1 MKLLD
6 LIERVVPR
14 ARLYPRWAQRLFAV
28 SFAMTLAS
36 FFVWV
41 VMAPAASETEERS
54 QVQLD
59 VGLGGE
65 ETFDT
70 QAVPASPDDV
80 TPQAAADR
88 TLAALDAPITYEL
101 NGRTIAP
108 KVPYLKLVRGGG
120 PLGGLAGLDF
130 VWWYPAEKFPLL
142 DVKIANTGAKIVF
155 LSAASVHVARSVPDP
170 EPIPFVY
177 QGRPSE
183 PRMFAVGNRGWGRM
197 EGTSLSYDIAAGLTT
212 TRFAESY
219 AYRTEPNA
227 DGDFDVS
234 EAIAARQLP
243 ARGLGTVWGELSYS
257 WHDSGGRLHRQR
269 AKIVTTVF
277 LAREQEPAGA
287 PAPVQGKYDVEL
299 RVSGRNYDVTL
310 RSFNRFIKPQ
320 TPDRFVIRVRA
331 KRSSIHTGLE
341 TRLRYS
347 DGHVQRSQPLTLRIF
362 VPRSAPSA
370 E

>member
-14 ARLYPRWAQRLFAV
+14 ARLYPRWAQRLFAL

-41 VMAPAASETEERS
+41 VMAPAASEADERS
-54 QVQLD
+54 QVHVDL
-59 VGLGGE
+59 GLGGE
-65 ETFDT
+65 ETFET
-70 QAVPASPDDV
+70 QRLPASADDV
-80 TPQAAADR
+80 TPRTAVDR
-88 TLAALDAPITYEL
+88 TLAALEAPIAYEL

-108 KVPYLKLVRGGG
+108 KVPYLKLIRAGG
-120 PLGGLAGLDF
+120 PLGGVAGFD
-130 VWWYPAEKFPLL
+130 WWDAAEEFPLL
-142 DVKIANTGAKIVF
+142 DVKIANTGAKTVF

-170 EPIPFVY
+170 EPVPLVY
-177 QGRPSE
+177 EGERTE
-183 PRMFAVGNRGWGRM
+183 PRTFAVGNEGWGRM
-197 EGTSLSYDIAAGLTT
+197 EGPTLSYDVAAGVTT
-212 TRFAESY
+212 TRFAKSY
-219 AYRTEPNA
+219 AFRTGSNA
-227 DGDFDVS
+227 DGFFDVS
-234 EAIAARQLP
+234 EGITARRLP
-243 ARGLGTVWGELSYS
+243 ARGLGTVWGELAYR
-257 WHDSGGRLHRQR
+257 WHDNDGRLHRQR
-269 AKIVTTVF
+269 AKIVTTVY
-277 LAREQEPAGA
+277 LAAEQPLFGA

-299 RVSGRNYDVTL
+299 RVSGRNYDVPL
-310 RSFNRFIKPQ
+310 RSFDRFIKPQ

-347 DGHVQRSQPLTLRIF
+347 DGHVQRTKPLTLRIF